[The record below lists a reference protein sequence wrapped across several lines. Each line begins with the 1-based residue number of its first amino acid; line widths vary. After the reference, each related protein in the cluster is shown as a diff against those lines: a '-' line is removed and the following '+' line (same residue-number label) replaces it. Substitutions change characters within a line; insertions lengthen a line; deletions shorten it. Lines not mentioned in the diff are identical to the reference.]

1 MLNSKPNTS
10 SPAVVL
16 GLAPTGLAIVRTLGR
31 KGVRVIGV
39 EADERQL
46 GLSSRFLRERICLN
60 GHHGDAGLLERL
72 IALGK
77 QLPEKAVVFPA
88 TDDYVIFVSRHA
100 EELQPH
106 FLFPTPRVTLH
117 EMVDKRMMQTLVER
131 YKLPAPKTYF
141 PRDAGD
147 VRQIAREVDFPCV
160 IKPIYSLSWR
170 RKEMESV
177 VGHHKVI
184 KANSAQEL
192 EGQYARLA
200 EGEPRLMIQ
209 ELVCGEDSRMH
220 EFSAYCNERSEVLG
234 AFVGR
239 KLRLHPPEF
248 GSASLVA
255 SVWEPDLV
263 ERMAQFLQDIGYRG
277 LCNVEFKRDARDNQF
292 KFIEL
297 NARYGLWDCLGIKCG
312 MDLPWIAYC
321 DMTGQP
327 LLPQREY
334 RTGVKWL
341 YFEKDIYAFLRCRRS
356 GELTVPQWVA
366 SLWGEKQ
373 HALFAWDDPAPAARW
388 LWSFGEQAIKKMV
401 HS

>member
-1 MLNSKPNTS
+1 MDTS
-10 SPAVVL
+10 FPAIVL
-16 GLAPTGLAIVRTLGR
+16 GLAPTGLAIVRSLGR
-31 KGVRVIGV
+31 RGVRVIGV
-39 EADERQL
+39 EADERQF
-46 GLSSRFLRERICLN
+46 GWSSRFLRERICLN
-60 GHHGDAGLLERL
+60 GHHSDAGLLERL
-72 IALGK
+72 MALGRR
-77 QLPEKAVVFPA
+77 LPEKAVLFPT

-100 EELQPH
+100 EALQPY
-106 FLFPTPRVTLH
+106 FLFPQPRVPLH
-117 EMVDKRMMQTLVER
+117 KMVDKRAMHALVER
-131 YKLPAPKTYF
+131 CGLPAPKTFF
-141 PRDAGD
+141 PRDVGD
-147 VRQIAREVDFPCV
+147 VRHIAREVDFPCL

-170 RKEMESV
+170 RKDMEGL

-184 KANSAQEL
+184 KAHSAREL
-192 EGQYARLA
+192 EEHYARLA
-200 EGEPRLMIQ
+200 EREERLMIQ

-248 GSASLVA
+248 GSASLVE
-255 SVWEPDLV
+255 SVWEPQLV
-263 ERMAQFLQDIGYRG
+263 ERMAQFLQGIGYCG

-321 DMTGQP
+321 DMTEQP
-327 LLPQREY
+327 LPPQREY

-341 YFEKDIYAFLRCRRS
+341 YLEKDIYAFLRCRRA
-356 GELTVPQWVA
+356 GELTALQWVA

-388 LWSFGEQAIKKMV
+388 LWSFGGQVVKKIAKG
-401 HS
+401 

>member
-1 MLNSKPNTS
+1 VNVSA
-10 SPAVVL
+10 PAIVL

-31 KGVRVIGV
+31 KGVRVMGV
-39 EADERQL
+39 EADARQF
-46 GLSSRFLRERICLN
+46 GRSSRYLRGTISLN
-60 GHHGDAGLLERL
+60 GSHGDDDLLNEL

-77 QLPEKAVVFPA
+77 QLPTPAVLFPT
-88 TDDYVIFVSRHA
+88 TDDYVTFVSRHA
-100 EELQPH
+100 EELQPY
-106 FLFPTPRVTLH
+106 FLFPTPRVPLH
-117 EMVDKRMMQTLVER
+117 EMVDKRTMQTLVER
-131 YKLPAPKTYF
+131 CQLPAPKTYF
-141 PRDAGD
+141 PRDADD
-147 VRQIAREVDFPCV
+147 VRQIAREVAFPCV

-170 RKEMESV
+170 RKDMESV

-192 EGQYARLA
+192 EEHYATLA

-220 EFSAYCNERSEVLG
+220 EFSAYCNERSEVVG

-248 GSASLVA
+248 GSASLVV
-255 SVWEPDLV
+255 SVWEPALV
-263 ERMAQFLQDIGYRG
+263 ERVAQFLQNIGYRG
-277 LCNVEFKRDARDNQF
+277 LCNIEFKKDARDNEF

-327 LLPQREY
+327 LPPQRDY
-334 RTGVKWL
+334 RIGVKWL
-341 YFEKDIYAFLRCRRS
+341 YLEKDIYAFLRCRRS
-356 GELTVPQWVA
+356 GELTVSQWLA
-366 SLWGEKQ
+366 SLRGEKQ

-388 LWSFGEQAIKKMV
+388 LWSFGGQALKKMV
-401 HS
+401 RG